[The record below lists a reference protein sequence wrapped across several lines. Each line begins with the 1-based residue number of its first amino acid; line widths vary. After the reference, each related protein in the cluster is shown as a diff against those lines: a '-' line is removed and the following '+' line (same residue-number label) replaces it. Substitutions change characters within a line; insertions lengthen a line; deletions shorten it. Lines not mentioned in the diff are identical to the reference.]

1 MVMKRSMMRRN
12 LRRSIFKSLGRYI
25 AIAMIIA
32 LGAGMFVGLRSTKM
46 DMVATGQS
54 YTDRQNMFDL
64 RLLST
69 YGWDKSQ
76 LEPISQLPGV
86 EQAEGVFYSDLIVQ
100 TGTGDEAAVYRFY
113 TIPQEI
119 NKLVLLEGRM
129 PQAPN
134 ECLADGF
141 RNKKDV
147 IGRTVQLSPDNADAS
162 MEQLTVDSFTVVG
175 LVSTP
180 LYMDNTRGNTSVGS
194 GSITNYYFVP
204 EDAFDVDYYTE
215 IHVTLPGQHAI
226 YSQEYNDVMTQAAEI
241 IKPLLEP
248 FAQERMES
256 ARASAEQIYQDGLA
270 EYKQGVADYRE
281 QKTDAERQLA
291 DSRRQLEDAQ
301 QQIADA
307 EAQLGESEQALSDG
321 RAELDTGKE
330 TLTQSEERLN
340 SSESGGQWA
349 LSNASSQL
357 AAKQA
362 ELETASQ
369 TLEAGLTQIN
379 AALTEIKSGIT
390 QIRIGL
396 VQIEASLRPIDAML
410 KVAEVNEEVAQTA
423 LDNLAA
429 LGASETALDVARAAL
444 QKCQDE
450 KAQYEAQ
457 AAELTGQRDELNAK
471 LAELTAQQ
479 TELESQKQELL
490 AQREALRAG
499 QQQIL
504 DGYVELYSQRSS
516 MNSQLIYGRQRLVDG
531 QKQLQDAERDI
542 KQGERDVAQGW
553 RTLEQRKQELADGW
567 QTLAQAE
574 QEAQEQFTQAAQE
587 LGDAKRKLDE
597 AKTAIGEIT
606 QTDVYVLDRNT
617 NIGYSALDSNSD
629 IVAGVSRVFP
639 AFFLLVAALVCI
651 TTMTRMVD
659 EERTQIGTL
668 KALGYSNWAIISKY
682 LKYAGSSAIFGCGTG
697 VVVGSVVFPTVLW
710 QAYKLVLFVTPGIQ
724 LCFDWKMALSVTT
737 LYTAAMMLVT
747 WYCCHRSLRE
757 VPAELIRPKAPAS
770 GKALLIER
778 LPLWDHVSFLNK
790 VAIRNIF
797 RYRQRLVMMLLGI
810 GGCTALLMTGFGI
823 RDSISKIVDVQFR
836 DVTKYDVEVYFRSGR
851 TPEQQ
856 EAFREE
862 MDTYADEVLF
872 FHQVSGEITAS
883 DQTRDIYIMAASD
896 ELSDFIDFHSDGA
909 PVPMPGEGELLLS
922 AGMAD
927 ILSVRVGDSVT
938 LSNPDMEVLQL
949 TVSGIYENH
958 VYNYAIVSPETIAA
972 QWGREPEQQMAV
984 LRVRE
989 GRNPSAAGA
998 AAHRLDGVASVTVS
1012 QELAKTVNS
1021 MMAALDL
1028 VVVVVVICAG
1038 ILAVIV
1044 LYNLTNI
1051 NINERIR
1058 EIATIK
1064 VLGFNARETAM
1075 YVFKENLV
1083 LSVFGTV
1090 FGIPLG
1096 KLLLEF
1102 VISQIKIDL
1111 IWIQPILENPSL
1123 LLAVALTLLSAV
1135 AVDAVF
1141 YFRLDK
1147 INMAEALK
1155 SVE

>member
-1 MVMKRSMMRRN
+1 MVMRRSMMRRN
-12 LRRSIFKSLGRYI
+12 LRRSIYKSLGRYV

-32 LGAGMFVGLRSTKM
+32 LGAGIFVGLRSTKM
-46 DMVATGQS
+46 DMVATGQA
-54 YTDRQNMFDL
+54 YTDQQNMFDL
-64 RLLST
+64 RLFST
-69 YGWDKSQ
+69 YGWDRSQ
-76 LEPISQLPGV
+76 LEPVSQLPGV

-113 TIPQEI
+113 TIPQTI

-141 RNKKDV
+141 RNGTEA
-147 IGRTVQLSPDNADAS
+147 IGRTVQLSADNDDAS
-162 MEQLTVDSFTVVG
+162 MDELTVDTFTVVG

-180 LYMDNTRGNTSVGS
+180 LYMDTTRGNTSVGS

-204 EDAFDVDYYTE
+204 EEAFDVDYYTE
-215 IHVTLPGQHAI
+215 IHVTIPGQHTI
-226 YSQEYNDVMTQAAEI
+226 YSQEYNDALTQAADA

-248 FAQERMES
+248 LAQQRMES
-256 ARASAEQIYQDGLA
+256 ARASAELAYQDGQA
-270 EYKQGVADYRE
+270 EYDKALLDYQQQRA
-281 QKTDAERQLA
+281 DAEQQLA
-291 DSRRQLEDAQ
+291 DSRQQLEDAQ

-307 EAQLGESEQALSDG
+307 EAQLLESEQQITDG
-321 RAELDTGKE
+321 KAELDTNKT
-330 TLTQSEERLN
+330 TLAESEEKLN

-369 TLEAGLTQIN
+369 TLEAGLVQVN
-379 AALTEIKSGIT
+379 AGLAEIKSGIT
-390 QIRIGL
+390 QIKTGL
-396 VQIEASLRPIDAML
+396 VQVEAGLRPIEAML
-410 KVAEVNEEVAQTA
+410 KIADVNETVAQTA

-429 LGASETALDVARAAL
+429 LGASEATLEAARAAL

-457 AAELTGQRDELNAK
+457 EAELIQQRDELNTK
-471 LAELTAQQ
+471 LEEVTAQQ
-479 TELESQKQELL
+479 AELEAQKQELL
-490 AQREALRAG
+490 TKREELRAG

-516 MNSQLIYGRQRLVDG
+516 MNNQIVYGRQQLADG
-531 QKQLQDAERDI
+531 QRQLQDAQRDI

-567 QTLAQAE
+567 DSLAQAE
-574 QEAQEQFTQAAQE
+574 QEAQTQFSQAEQELADAKQRLDDAAQ
-587 LGDAKRKLDE
+587 
-597 AKTAIGEIT
+597 AIAEIT
-606 QTDVYVLDRNT
+606 QTDAYVLDRNT

-697 VVVGSVVFPTVLW
+697 VIVGSVVFPTVLW
-710 QAYKLVLFVTPGIQ
+710 QAYKLVLFVTPSIK
-724 LCFDWKMALSVTT
+724 LCFDWGMALSVTA
-737 LYTAAMMLVT
+737 LYTAAMMLVS
-747 WYCCHRSLRE
+747 WYCCYRSLRE

-770 GKALLIER
+770 GKELLIEH
-778 LPLWDHVSFLNK
+778 LPLWRHVSFLNK

-836 DVTKYDVEVYFRSGR
+836 EVTKYDVEVYFRSGR

-856 EAFREE
+856 AAFREE
-862 MDTYADEVLF
+862 MDTYADQILF
-872 FHQVSGEITAS
+872 FHQVSGEITAK

-896 ELSDFIDFHSDGA
+896 ELADFIDFHSGETA
-909 PVPMPGEGELLLS
+909 VPMPGEGELLLS

-927 ILSVRVGDSVT
+927 ILSIQVGDSVT
-938 LSNPDMEVLQL
+938 LSNPDMEVLKL

-958 VYNYAIVSPETIAA
+958 VYNYAIVSPQTIAS